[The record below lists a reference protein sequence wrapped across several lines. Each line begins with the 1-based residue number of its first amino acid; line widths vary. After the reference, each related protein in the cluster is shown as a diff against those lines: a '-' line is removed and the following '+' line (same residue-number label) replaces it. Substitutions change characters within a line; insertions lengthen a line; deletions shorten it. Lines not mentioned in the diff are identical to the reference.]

1 MIDEKR
7 LIDDI
12 ENRLKYWENQ
22 AALYD
27 EAGDT
32 VNMDIFDGKALEL
45 RCLIMLIKKQPKVSE
60 WITCSERLP
69 KKGGKDIWYLVNVKD
84 GRKPYEILNYH
95 TEYKMFCDIER
106 DRFLGDHIRGTA
118 YMWQPLPE
126 PWRGKEA

>member
-1 MIDEKR
+1 MIDEKKLIAAIEAYAKDKTAKGCWYDR
-7 LIDDI
+7 LWGLRMAI
-12 ENRLKYWENQ
+12 EIINQ
-22 AALYD
+22 
-27 EAGDT
+27 
-32 VNMDIFDGKALEL
+32 
-45 RCLIMLIKKQPKVSE
+45 QPKVGE
-60 WITCSERLP
+60 WIPCSKRLP

-126 PWRGKEA
+126 PWRGERENERNNI

>member
-1 MIDEKR
+1 MIDEKK
-7 LIDDI
+7 LIDEI
-12 ENRLKYWENQ
+12 EEYIKEYSDVDENGYHNLKWCAMME
-22 AALYD
+22 AL
-27 EAGDT
+27 DT
-32 VNMDIFDGKALEL
+32 IT
-45 RCLIMLIKKQPKVSE
+45 RQPKVGE
-60 WITCSERLP
+60 WIPCSERLP

-126 PWRGKEA
+126 PWRGEQE